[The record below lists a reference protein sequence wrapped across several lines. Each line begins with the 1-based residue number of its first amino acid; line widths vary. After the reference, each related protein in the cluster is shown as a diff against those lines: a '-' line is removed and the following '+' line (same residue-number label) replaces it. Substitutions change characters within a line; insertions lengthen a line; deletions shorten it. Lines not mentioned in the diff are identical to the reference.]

1 MLKRFLYLIFLLVL
15 VFPMGVSAQDDV
27 RLAYLQIDLW
37 PEYDR
42 SEMLVI
48 LRASLA
54 ADVSLPVDVTFRIP
68 AAAGEPNAVAVR
80 QPDGSLFTEKYER
93 QVEEQWAYIT
103 FKATT
108 PDIQVEYYDPQLE
121 KSDDARHY

>member
-54 ADVSLPVDVTFRIP
+54 ADVSLPVDVTFRSP

-80 QPDGSLFTEKYER
+80 QPDGSLFT
-93 QVEEQWAYIT
+93 
-103 FKATT
+103 
-108 PDIQVEYYDPQLE
+108 
-121 KSDDARHY
+121 